1 MKTERKHRPYS
12 LIGAVAALI
21 LTMSACTSAPNPG
34 ETTGGSPADPGTVD
48 QELVALLPDDIR
60 ERGTLVVGASLD
72 YPPDNFMEDDGTTP
86 TGYMVD
92 ILQAVADRV
101 GVEIDYQ
108 RVDFASVLTGIEAG
122 RYDGGISFLDSKE
135 RQEVVN
141 VVGVYGAAQSFLVM
155 DGNDID
161 IPPCGLKVGVGAGSI
176 EETYLGRMSDDECV
190 AEGKEPIEILT
201 SPSNPQAQT
210 AMSSG
215 RVEAVFGSTAAAA
228 WAVEESDGAFAIAG
242 EPFKLTD
249 SPLTGIAVNK
259 KRMDIAEA
267 LQAIVQALIDD
278 GTYESILDEWG
289 VTGIAVDTATLN
301 GATE

>member
-1 MKTERKHRPYS
+1 MIDTEIHRR
-12 LIGAVAALI
+12 LWRVGAAAALI
-21 LTMSACTSAPNPG
+21 LSLSACASTPNGESTPTNPAPDPSA
-34 ETTGGSPADPGTVD
+34 VD
-48 QELVALLPDDIR
+48 QDLAALLPDDIR
-60 ERGTLVVGASLD
+60 DRGSLVIGASLD
-72 YPPDNFMEDDGTTP
+72 YPPDNFMEADGTTT

-101 GVEIDYQ
+101 GIEIDYQ

-122 RYDGGISFLDSKE
+122 RYDGGISFLDSRE

-155 DGNDID
+155 AGNEIST
-161 IPPCGLKVGVGAGSI
+161 PPCGLRVGVGAGSI
-176 EETYLGRMSDDECV
+176 EETYLGRMSEEQCV
-190 AEGKEPIEILT
+190 AQGEEPIEILT

-210 AMSSG
+210 AMASG
-215 RVEAVFGSTAAAA
+215 RVDAVFGSTAAAA

-259 KRMDIAEA
+259 DRTDTAEA
-267 LQAIVQALIDD
+267 LQMIVQALIDD
-278 GTYESILDEWG
+278 GTYASILEKWG
-289 VTGIAVDTATLN
+289 VDGIGVDTATLN

>member
-1 MKTERKHRPYS
+1 MNNERKHRPYS
-12 LIGAVAALI
+12 LIGVAAALI
-21 LTMSACTSAPNPG
+21 LTLSACASTPTAAES
-34 ETTGGSPADPGTVD
+34 TGGPSGDPGAVD

-60 ERGTLVVGASLD
+60 ERGTLVIGASLD

-92 ILQAVADRV
+92 ILQAVGDRV
-101 GVEIDYQ
+101 GIEIDYQ

-122 RYDGGISFLDSKE
+122 RYEGGISFLDSKE

-190 AEGKEPIEILT
+190 AEGQEPIEILT

-210 AMSSG
+210 AMASG

-228 WAVEESDGAFAIAG
+228 WAVEESDGTFAIAG

-259 KRMDIAEA
+259 ERMDIAEA

-278 GTYESILDEWG
+278 GTYQSILDEWG
-289 VTGIAVDTATLN
+289 VAGIAVDTATVN

>member
-1 MKTERKHRPYS
+1 
-12 LIGAVAALI
+12 
-21 LTMSACTSAPNPG
+21 
-34 ETTGGSPADPGTVD
+34 VD
-48 QELVALLPDDIR
+48 QELAALLPDDIR
-60 ERGTLVVGASLD
+60 DRGSLVIGASLD
-72 YPPDNFMEDDGTTP
+72 YPPDNFMESDGTTP
-86 TGYMVD
+86 TGYMVG
-92 ILQAVADRV
+92 ILEAIGDRV

-155 DGNDID
+155 DGNEID
-161 IPPCGLKVGVGAGSI
+161 VPPCGLKVGVGAGSI
-176 EETYLGRMSDDECV
+176 EETYLGRMSEDECV
-190 AEGKEPIEILT
+190 AKGEEPIEILT

-215 RVEAVFGSTAAAA
+215 RVDAVFGSTAAAA

-259 KRMDIAEA
+259 QRTDIAEA
-267 LQAIVQALIDD
+267 LEAIVQALIDD
-278 GTYESILDEWG
+278 GTYERILEEWG
-289 VTGIAVDTATLN
+289 VIGIGVETATLN

>member
-1 MKTERKHRPYS
+1 MA
-12 LIGAVAALI
+12 LAVASALA
-21 LTMSACTSAPNPG
+21 LSLSACASTPG
-34 ETTGGSPADPGTVD
+34 GESTPGGPTTEPGAVD
-48 QELVALLPDDIR
+48 QELVALLPEDVRD
-60 ERGTLVVGASLD
+60 RGSLIIGASLD

-92 ILQAVADRV
+92 ILQAVGDRV
-101 GVEIDYQ
+101 GLEIDYQ

-122 RYDGGISFLDSKE
+122 RYDGGISFLDSRE

-155 DGNDID
+155 DGNEID

-190 AEGKEPIEILT
+190 AEGLDPIQILT

-210 AMSSG
+210 AMASG
-215 RVEAVFGSTAAAA
+215 RVDAVFGSTAAAA

-259 KRMDIAEA
+259 DRTDIAEA
-267 LQAIVQALIDD
+267 LQAIVQSLIDD
-278 GTYESILDEWG
+278 GTYDQILDEWG
-289 VTGIAVDTATLN
+289 VAGIAVDTATLN